1 MYVNITPA
9 AESKHPACMPS
20 TIDQTRQ
27 SPLAAI
33 QTLQQQAQAAG
44 QRGIIVAAGNPAWT
58 RNLAEQ
64 LWQSLN
70 GDSRLWLTGK
80 PAYEFQIA
88 MHQAAQ
94 YLGREC
100 RLVIFDAHDGFSAD
114 AFGAASGTLVGGG
127 LMLLLAPALSDW
139 PDNPGANPYAQSG
152 SRFVRHLV
160 DTIDNNP
167 AVLLLQEPDQIRA
180 VTYQY
185 PVATPV
191 SCPAPYRSSD
201 QQRAVEAVLHLATG
215 HPHRPLVITSDRGRG
230 KSASLGIAAARL
242 LQQHPD
248 YHIIVCAPRP
258 AACNSLF
265 EMARSLLPHAGGTP
279 NRIEYNDSDLQFMAA
294 DALLEQRP
302 TANLLLL
309 DEAAGLPVPILQQL
323 LRHYSRI
330 VFATTVHGYE
340 GTGRGFALKF
350 HGILD
355 QQTPGWRSL
364 PLTQP
369 VRWQQDDPLE
379 QFINHA
385 LVLDASA
392 GDLDS
397 GSLQPDQCRFAV
409 IERDALI
416 RSPATL
422 KQLFGLLVIAHYRT
436 RPDDLYRLLDA
447 PDIRLYALYYQEQP
461 VAVGVV
467 SFEGGFDPGIAEAIY
482 LGRRRPQGHLLA
494 QTLAFHAGVPDAAR
508 YRYARI
514 MRLGVHPLVQRRGL
528 GSRLLTQ
535 IQEQLGN
542 EPIDAVGASFSA
554 SAELLDFWQHAGM
567 QAVRMG
573 LTREHTSGA
582 HSVLVLKAITGDGE
596 SVFNQARDRFVRH
609 LPSLLADPLRDLDS
623 ELVTRLTAD
632 FPATRDDTLTEA
644 DQQDIRS
651 FIYGRRG
658 YEVCAWPIEKLVR
671 QLFAEPTQL
680 ACFSPDIR
688 NLLSLRVLQKHDW
701 KAVIAQLELK
711 GKKAAL
717 QLMRQAVH
725 LAYEQVKKTG
735 IQSD

>member
-1 MYVNITPA
+1 MAPA
-9 AESKHPACMPS
+9 PEFNQSACMPS
-20 TIDQTRQ
+20 TIDHTRQ

-33 QTLQQQAQAAG
+33 QALLQQAQAAG
-44 QRGIIVAAGNPAWT
+44 QRGMIVAAGNPAWN
-58 RNLAEQ
+58 RDIAEQ
-64 LWQSLN
+64 LWHDMN

-80 PAYEFQIA
+80 PTCEYQIA
-88 MHQAAQ
+88 MHRAAR
-94 YLGREC
+94 YLGHEC

-114 AFGAASGTLVGGG
+114 AFAAASGTVVGGG
-127 LMLLLAPALSDW
+127 LMLLLIPALNDW
-139 PDNPGANPYAQSG
+139 PDSPCANPYAQTG
-152 SRFVRHLV
+152 SRFIRHLV
-160 DTIDNNP
+160 KTIDNDP
-167 AVLLLQEPDQIRA
+167 AVLLLREPDQIRA
-180 VTYQY
+180 LTYRY

-191 SCPAPYRSSD
+191 SCLAPYRSAE
-201 QQRAVEAVLHLATG
+201 QQQAVEAIIHFANG

-258 AACNSLF
+258 AACSSLF
-265 EMARSLLPHAGGTP
+265 EMTRNLLPDAGVTP
-279 NRIEYNDSDLQFMAA
+279 NRIEYSDSDLQFMAA

-302 TANLLLL
+302 TANLLLI

-323 LRHYSRI
+323 LHHYSRI

-350 HGILD
+350 HSILD

-364 PLTQP
+364 PLKQP
-369 VRWQQDDPLE
+369 IRWQQNDPLE
-379 QFINHA
+379 QFVNHA

-397 GSLQPDQCRFAV
+397 AFLEPDQCRFEV
-409 IERDALI
+409 IDRDALI
-416 RSPATL
+416 QSPATL
-422 KQLFGLLVIAHYRT
+422 KPLFGLLVLAHYRT

-467 SFEGGFDPGIAEAIY
+467 SFEGGFDPDIAEAIY

-508 YRYARI
+508 HRYARI
-514 MRLGVHPLVQRRGL
+514 MRLGVHPLLQRRGL
-528 GSRLLTQ
+528 GSRLLKQ
-535 IQEQLGN
+535 ILEQLDN
-542 EPIDAVGASFSA
+542 EAIDAVGASFSA

-582 HSVLVLKAITGDGE
+582 HSVLVLKALTDNGE
-596 SVFNQARDRFVRH
+596 SVFKQARDRFIRH
-609 LPSLLADPLRDLDS
+609 LPSLLTDPLRDLDADLI
-623 ELVTRLTAD
+623 ERLTAD
-632 FPATRDDTLTEA
+632 FPVTRDEDLTDA

-651 FIYGRRG
+651 FIYGQRG

-671 QLFAEPTQL
+671 QLFAEPAQL
-680 ACFSPDIR
+680 ACFSPDVR
-688 NLLSLRVLQKHDW
+688 KLLSLRVLQKHDW
-701 KAVIAQLELK
+701 KTVVTQLELK
-711 GKKAAL
+711 GQKAAL
-717 QLMRQAVH
+717 QLMRQAVR
-725 LAYEQVKKTG
+725 LAYEQVKNHD
-735 IQSD
+735 SSR

>member
-1 MYVNITPA
+1 
-9 AESKHPACMPS
+9 MPS
-20 TIDQTRQ
+20 AIDQTRH

-33 QTLQQQAQAAG
+33 QALQQQAQAAG
-44 QRGIIVAAGNPAWT
+44 QRAMIVAAGNPAWT
-58 RNLAEQ
+58 RDLAEQ
-64 LWQSLN
+64 LWRSMN
-70 GDSRLWLTGK
+70 DDSRLWLTGK

-88 MHQAAQ
+88 MQQAAH
-94 YLGREC
+94 YLGRES
-100 RLVIFDAHDGFSAD
+100 RLVIFDAHDDFSAD

-127 LMLLLAPALSDW
+127 LMLLLTPALNDW
-139 PDNPGANPYAQSG
+139 PDSPGTNPYTRTG
-152 SRFVRHLV
+152 SRFIRHLV
-160 DTIDNNP
+160 ETIDNDP

-180 VTYQY
+180 VTYRY
-185 PVATPV
+185 PIATPG
-191 SCPAPYRSSD
+191 SCPAPYRSAE
-201 QQRAVEAVLHLATG
+201 QQQAVEAIIHLASG

-230 KSASLGIAAARL
+230 KSASLGIAAGQL

-265 EMARSLLPHAGGTP
+265 EMARSLLPHAGDTP
-279 NRIEYNDSDLQFMAA
+279 NRIEHNNSDLQFMAA
-294 DALLEQRP
+294 DALLEQCP
-302 TANLLLL
+302 TANLLLI

-323 LRHYSRI
+323 LHHYSRV

-350 HGILD
+350 NGILD

-369 VRWQQDDPLE
+369 IRWQQNDPLE
-379 QFINHA
+379 QFVNHA
-385 LVLDASA
+385 LVLDASV

-397 GSLQPDQCRFAV
+397 GSLQPDQCRFEV
-409 IERDALI
+409 VDRDALI

-422 KQLFGLLVIAHYRT
+422 KQLFGLLVLAHYRT
-436 RPDDLYRLLDA
+436 RPDDLYRLLDS
-447 PDIRLYALYYQEQP
+447 PDMRLYALYYQERL

-467 SFEGGFDPGIAEAIY
+467 SFEGGFDPDIAEAIY

-528 GSRLLTQ
+528 GSHLLKQ
-535 IQEQLGN
+535 ILKQLDN
-542 EPIDAVGASFSA
+542 EAIDAVGASFSA
-554 SAELLDFWQHAGM
+554 SPELMDFWQHAGM

-582 HSVLVLKAITGDGE
+582 HSVLVLKALTGNGE
-596 SVFNQARDRFVRH
+596 AVFNQARDRFVRH
-609 LPSLLADPLRDLDS
+609 LPSLLTDPLRNLDS
-623 ELVTRLTAD
+623 DLIERLTAD
-632 FPATRDDTLTEA
+632 FPATRDEDLTDA

-651 FIYGRRG
+651 FIYGQRG

-671 QLFAEPTQL
+671 QLFAEPAQL
-680 ACFSPDIR
+680 SCFSPDVR
-688 NLLSLRVLQKHDW
+688 KLLSLRVLQKHDW
-701 KAVIAQLELK
+701 KTVVTQLNLK
-711 GKKAAL
+711 GQKTAL
-717 QLMRQAVH
+717 QLMRQAVR
-725 LAYEQVKKTG
+725 LAYEQVRKNG
-735 IQSD
+735 SSR